1 MKTAIK
7 FFGVLLTLALLSAPV
22 VDSYARGAG
31 PDHGPDH
38 RDPGP
43 DPGPDLGPDPGPD
56 PGPDLGPDPGPGR

>member
-31 PDHGPDH
+31 PDHGPD
-38 RDPGP
+38 
-43 DPGPDLGPDPGPD
+43 
-56 PGPDLGPDPGPGR
+56 PGPDLGPDPGPGH